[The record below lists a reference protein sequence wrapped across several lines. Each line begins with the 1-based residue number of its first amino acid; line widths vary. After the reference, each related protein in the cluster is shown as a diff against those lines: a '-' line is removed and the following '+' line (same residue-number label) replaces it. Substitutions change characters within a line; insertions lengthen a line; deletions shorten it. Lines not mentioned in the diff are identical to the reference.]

1 MTRPRGKRCISHIP
15 CVCYFKPE
23 GVPKR
28 GCEEII
34 VLPEELEALR
44 LADATGLD
52 QIEAAKKMKI
62 SQPTFA
68 RIIGSARK
76 KVAEALV
83 SGKAIRIAK
92 VDDSDE
98 V

>member
-1 MTRPRGKRCISHIP
+1 MTRPKGKRCISHTP

-23 GVPKR
+23 GVSKR
-28 GCEEII
+28 GCEEVV

-44 LADATGLD
+44 LADAKGLN
-52 QIEAAKKMKI
+52 QIEAAKKMKT

-68 RIIGSARK
+68 RIIAAAHK

-92 VDDSDE
+92 TDE
-98 V
+98 GNGV

>member
-1 MTRPRGKRCISHIP
+1 MTRPKGKRCISYTP

-23 GVPKR
+23 GVPRR
-28 GCEEII
+28 GCEEI
-34 VLPEELEALR
+34 VLLPDELEALR

-52 QIEAAKKMKI
+52 QIRAAKKMKI

-92 VDDSDE
+92 MDE
-98 V
+98 GDGV